1 MSNFEFHLM
10 LKGSSGMNSFRSYL
24 IRLYIKRKL
33 KKIESMPLAKKR
45 EFMDK
50 NAKIFPIAN
59 TVRCESVIISGR
71 KSEWL
76 IPKDED
82 TNSAILYLH
91 GGAYTAGSLDSHRGL
106 ASRIAK
112 TSKVRVLL
120 IDYRLAP
127 EFPFPAALEDSIQ
140 AFKWMQKNR
149 GITANRIIVMGD
161 SAGGGLALCTAIRL
175 RNLVLDLPRAL
186 ICLSPWTDLSLSGE
200 SIQKLMHADPFFSST
215 VHIKESASAYAG
227 TESLQHAEI
236 SPLFATLNGL
246 PPIFIQVGS
255 DEILL
260 SDSVQ
265 FSAAARCAGVNVQVD
280 IWPGMWHVWQGMC
293 DLMPESRQ
301 AIEFIGHLVANQLSD
316 LKSHI

>member
-140 AFKWMQKNR
+140 AFKWMQK
-149 GITANRIIVMGD
+149 
-161 SAGGGLALCTAIRL
+161 
-175 RNLVLDLPRAL
+175 
-186 ICLSPWTDLSLSGE
+186 
-200 SIQKLMHADPFFSST
+200 K
-215 VHIKESASAYAG
+215 
-227 TESLQHAEI
+227 
-236 SPLFATLNGL
+236 
-246 PPIFIQVGS
+246 
-255 DEILL
+255 
-260 SDSVQ
+260 
-265 FSAAARCAGVNVQVD
+265 
-280 IWPGMWHVWQGMC
+280 QGHY
-293 DLMPESRQ
+293 R
-301 AIEFIGHLVANQLSD
+301 
-316 LKSHI
+316 